1 MNDQLLGEFLL
12 LLSLLFGLTYFF
24 AGFFERLKIPGIL
37 AALFVAMGIH
47 YTPVGD
53 ILMDGINGEI
63 FTVLADLGVLFLL
76 FFIGLQIDMK
86 EMRNQSGD
94 IVLATVFNTLVPFLM
109 GVGVMLW
116 LGYDWMLAFVIG
128 ITRMPTAEAVIVP
141 ILDEFNLIKT
151 KVGNY
156 IVGAGVLDDV
166 IEVFL
171 VAFVSVWIGTQMG
184 VVTSDTQEVVDIAIN
199 VAIFTTAAWFT
210 RRFVLIPLS
219 HWTQIK
225 VTNLIM
231 LLVIVLFVF
240 GGFAEYADLGLVVG
254 AIVAGML
261 MRPVFD
267 QANLAGDRATRA
279 VRAVSYGFFGVIFF
293 LWIGMSVDLEGIVK
307 APELAILLFLAA
319 FVGKILGIFLMVPMK
334 RLTVKEAWTVGIG
347 LNARLTTEIIV
358 AKLLLDS
365 QLIDIQL
372 FTALVAASS
381 VSTIVVPLTF
391 SVLVSK
397 WRTELQQGVPEMP
410 KPPKAEA
417 IVEAGVAW
425 HTKPVQAILELLR
438 TDPKRGLTNDEAAK
452 RLQLY
457 GFNRI
462 EAVRKEKWYWILLR
476 QFTDVLI
483 IILLI
488 AAAISYAIGEVGD
501 TVTILAIVVLNGI
514 LGFVQEYKAEKAIEA
529 LQKMLSPQCRVL
541 RDGSEIEIDASLL
554 VPGDIV
560 LLEIGDRVPA
570 DLRLVE
576 AVNLKVDESALTGE
590 SVSIAKGIKSVPE
603 KAPLAERRDMV
614 WMGTNVT
621 NGYAKGVVVATG
633 MATEF
638 GKIAKLTSEVERTTT
653 PLQKK
658 LAILGRKLGILSIA
672 ISALVAIVG
681 YLFGKDLM
689 EMFLTGVSLA
699 VAVVPEGL
707 PAVVTIT
714 LALGVKAMVRRHA
727 LLRRLQA
734 AENLGSANVICTD
747 KTGTLTQNQ
756 MTVKK
761 IWLFGGE
768 VDVTGSGYDPAGHF
782 EVNGRKLNYKGRK
795 DLLLLLKTG
804 LFCNHASLT
813 KEKEG
818 WRITGEPTEAS
829 LIVAAYK
836 AWMTPDEPKIVSEFS
851 FNSERKRMTVVVEER
866 GKRTA
871 YVKGA
876 PEVLLARAAYYYDGN
891 DRKPLDETIRRRF
904 EEAYTNLA
912 KKGLRTLALAKRVLP
927 SDTKLDP
934 DDVEKELTLLGVVG
948 IIDPPRPEVPEAIR
962 TAQRAG
968 IRVVMITGD
977 APLTALA
984 IARAVGLEATRA
996 ITGNELAG
1004 MDDDALKRALAEGV
1018 IFART
1023 TPQDKL
1029 RIIKVLQ
1036 NEGMVT
1042 AMTGDGVNDAP
1053 ALKRADIGIAMGL
1066 RGTDVAKGAADMI
1079 LLDDNFASIVGAVR
1093 EGRRQYD
1100 NIKKFV
1106 TYLLSSNTGEVIA
1119 IFVNI
1124 LLGGPLILLPVQILW
1139 MNLVTDGLTAVA
1151 LGLEPAEKGIMERPP
1166 RSVNAPFL
1174 ELRGILMVL
1183 LLGGYIGGGALWLF
1197 HHYLTMGLP
1206 EGEAVA
1212 LAQTVA
1218 FTGIIVLEKMNV
1230 FNYRSLYAPMPILGF
1245 FSNPWV
1251 IGAWLLTIGAQVA
1264 AVYVPFLQNA
1274 LHTVPLGWE
1283 DWLLI
1288 FEVALPIFV
1297 AVELY
1302 KAFEWWLEPIS
1313 KTPMGGNG
1321 RQNVR

>member
-1 MNDQLLGEFLL
+1 MNDQVLGEFLL
-12 LLSLLFGLTYFF
+12 LFSLLFGLTYFL

-37 AALFVAMGIH
+37 AALFVAMGLH
-47 YTPVGD
+47 YTAVGEILTTGLNGD
-53 ILMDGINGEI
+53 I
-63 FTVLADLGVLFLL
+63 FAVLADLGVLFLL

-86 EMRNQSGD
+86 EMRSQSGN
-94 IVLATVFNTLVPFLM
+94 IILATLFNTVVPFMM
-109 GVGVMLW
+109 GAGVMLW
-116 LGYDWMLAFVIG
+116 LGYGWLLAFVIG
-128 ITRMPTAEAVIVP
+128 ITRMPTAEVVIVP
-141 ILDEFNLIKT
+141 ILDEFDLIRT

-171 VAFVSVWIGTQMG
+171 VAFVSVWIGAKTG
-184 VVTSDTQEVVDIAIN
+184 VITSDTKEVVDIALNI
-199 VAIFTTAAWFT
+199 VIFTVVAWFA

-219 HWTQIK
+219 HWTRIK
-225 VTNLIM
+225 VSNLIM
-231 LLVIVLFVF
+231 LMIITLFVF

-254 AIVAGML
+254 AIVAGIL

-267 QANLAGDRATRA
+267 DAGAAGERATRA
-279 VRAVSYGFFGVIFF
+279 VRALGYGFFGIIFF
-293 LWIGMSVDLEGIVK
+293 LWVGISVDLKGLMD

-319 FVGKILGIFLMVPMK
+319 FVGKIVGIFLMVPMK
-334 RLTVKEAWTVGIG
+334 KLTVKEAWTIGIG

-358 AKLLLDS
+358 AKLLLDA
-365 QLIDIQL
+365 QLIDIEL

-381 VSTIVVPLTF
+381 VSTIIVPLTF
-391 SVLVSK
+391 SMLVAR
-397 WRTELQQGVPEMP
+397 WRPALVGGEMAPSVVSEAETVTEAL
-410 KPPKAEA
+410 
-417 IVEAGVAW
+417 VAW
-425 HTKPVQAILELLR
+425 HAKPVDALLQLLR
-438 TDPKRGLTNDEAAK
+438 TDPKRGLSGDEAK
-452 RLQLY
+452 RRLEAF
-457 GFNRI
+457 GSNRI
-462 EAVRKEKWYWILLR
+462 EAVRQERWYKILLR

-483 IILLI
+483 LILLA
-488 AAAISYAIGEVGD
+488 AAAISFAIGEMGD
-501 TVTILAIVVLNGI
+501 AVTILAIVILNGI
-514 LGFVQEYKAEKAIEA
+514 LGFVQEFKAEKAIEA
-529 LQKMLSPQCRVL
+529 LQKMLSPRCKVL
-541 RDGSEIEIDASLL
+541 RDGKEAEIDAAML

-560 LLEIGDRVPA
+560 LLEIGDRAPA
-570 DLRLVE
+570 DLRLIE
-576 AVNLKVDESALTGE
+576 AVNLKIDESALTGE
-590 SVSIAKGIKSVPE
+590 SVSVAKAVKAVPE
-603 KAPLAERRDMV
+603 SAPLAERRNMV

-621 NGYAKGVVVATG
+621 NGYAKGIVVTTG

-638 GKIAKLTSEVERTTT
+638 GRIARLTSEVERTRT

-658 LAILGRKLGILSIA
+658 LALLGRKLGILSIA
-672 ISALVAIVG
+672 ISALVVIVG

-768 VDVTGSGYDPAGHF
+768 IDVTGSGYDPAGHF
-782 EVNGRKLNYKGRK
+782 ESDAERVKYKARK

-804 LFCNHASLT
+804 LLCNHAALT
-813 KEKEG
+813 KEETG
-818 WRITGEPTEAS
+818 WKITGEPTEAS

-836 AWMTPDEPKIVSEFS
+836 AWLVPGEPKIVSEFS
-851 FNSERKRMTVVVEER
+851 FNSERKRMTVVVEEN
-866 GKRTA
+866 GKRVA

-876 PEVLLARAAYYYDGN
+876 PEVLLSRAKYYFDGV
-891 DRKPLDETIRRRF
+891 DKKPLDAAARKRF
-904 EEAYTNLA
+904 EEGYIDLA
-912 KKGLRTLALAKRVLP
+912 QNGLRILAMAKRVLP
-927 SDTKLDP
+927 PDTKLDSE
-934 DDVEKELTLLGVVG
+934 DVEKELTLLGVVG

-984 IARAVGLEATRA
+984 IARDVGLEATRA
-996 ITGNELAG
+996 VTGSELAG
-1004 MDDDALKRALAEGV
+1004 MGDEALNRVLKEGV

-1029 RIIKVLQ
+1029 RIVEVLQ
-1036 NEGMVT
+1036 REGMVT

-1079 LLDDNFASIVGAVR
+1079 LLDDNFASIIKAVR

-1166 RSVNAPFL
+1166 RAVNTPFL
-1174 ELRGILMVL
+1174 QLRGVIMIVL
-1183 LLGGYIGGGALWLF
+1183 LGAYIAGGALWLF
-1197 HHYLTMGLP
+1197 HHYLTSGLP
-1206 EGEAVA
+1206 EHEAVA

-1230 FNYRSLYAPMPILGF
+1230 FNYRSLHAPIPVIGF
-1245 FSNPWV
+1245 FTNPWV
-1251 IGAWLLTIGAQVA
+1251 LGAWMATVGAQMA
-1264 AVYVPFLQNA
+1264 AVYIPFLQNA
-1274 LHTVPLGWE
+1274 LHTVPLQWE
-1283 DWLLI
+1283 EWLLI
-1288 FEVALPIFV
+1288 FEAAFPIFV
-1297 AVELY
+1297 VVELY
-1302 KAFEWWLEPIS
+1302 KAFEWWLLKKRS
-1313 KTPMGGNG
+1313 
-1321 RQNVR
+1321 